1 MFNPEKLLGGL
12 LLGGSR
18 RRSGIG
24 SLVSSGAA
32 LGLVG
37 VAMEAVEHF
46 MEKSK
51 TPASMPPPLGQ
62 APIQSSSPVVPPPS
76 PGTATSPPP
85 PPGSATSPAELP
97 TKTPAIPPLPGTGG
111 QAVLMIRAMI
121 AAANA
126 DGVIDETERNRI
138 LKKLEA
144 VNLSDEEHSF
154 IVKEL
159 LSPVGLDQIAAQV
172 DSMDI
177 AKDVYT
183 VSLLAIDI
191 DTDAEKT
198 YMRTLAQ
205 RLGLNESTLDEIH
218 AELGIERFYHMI
230 QGG

>member
-37 VAMEAVEHF
+37 VAMEAVAHF
-46 MEKSK
+46 MDQSK
-51 TPASMPPPLGQ
+51 TSTAMPPPLGRS
-62 APIQSSSPVVPPPS
+62 PIPTSSAAVPPPS
-76 PGTATSPPP
+76 PGGAAPPP
-85 PPGSATSPAELP
+85 PPGSAASPSKSP
-97 TKTPAIPPLPGTGG
+97 GAIPAAPPSPEAGM

-126 DGVIDETERNRI
+126 DGVIDDTERIRI

-144 VNLSDEEHSF
+144 VRLSDEEYSF

-172 DSMDI
+172 DSMET
-177 AKDVYT
+177 AKNVYT
-183 VSLLAIDI
+183 VSLLAIDV
-191 DTDAEKT
+191 DTDAERT
-198 YMRTLAQ
+198 YMRALAQ
-205 RLGLNESTLDEIH
+205 RLGLTESILDEIH
-218 AELGIERFYHMI
+218 DELGIERP
-230 QGG
+230 

>member
-18 RRSGIG
+18 RRGGIG

-46 MEKSK
+46 MDQSK
-51 TPASMPPPLGQ
+51 TSASAPPPFRGSS
-62 APIQSSSPVVPPPS
+62 IQSSSNAVPPPS
-76 PGTATSPPP
+76 PGGAAPPPP
-85 PPGSATSPAELP
+85 PPGIAASPPRSPDEI
-97 TKTPAIPPLPGTGG
+97 PAAPPSPEAGIH
-111 QAVLMIRAMI
+111 AVLMIRAMI

-144 VNLSDEEHSF
+144 VDLSDEEHAF

-159 LSPVGLDQIAAQV
+159 LSPADLDQIAVQV
-172 DSMDI
+172 DSMET
-177 AKDVYT
+177 AQNVYT

-191 DTDAEKT
+191 DTDAERT
-198 YMRTLAQ
+198 YMKTLAD
-205 RLGLNESTLDEIH
+205 RLGLDDSILDKIH
-218 AELGIERFYHMI
+218 NELGIE
-230 QGG
+230 GG

>member
-12 LLGGSR
+12 LMGGSR

-24 SLVSSGAA
+24 SLASSGIA

-46 MEKSK
+46 MDKSK
-51 TPASMPPPLGQ
+51 TPASAPPPLGPS
-62 APIQSSSPVVPPPS
+62 PIQASSPPIPPPS
-76 PGTATSPPP
+76 PGGIASPPP
-85 PPGSATSPAELP
+85 PPGAAASTPRPPDMTSPLP
-97 TKTPAIPPLPGTGG
+97 PSPEAGR

-144 VNLSDEEHSF
+144 VDLSDQEHSF

-159 LSPVGLDQIAAQV
+159 LSPVGLDQIADQV
-172 DSMDI
+172 DSMET
-177 AKDVYT
+177 AKNVYA

-191 DTDAEKT
+191 DTDAERI
-198 YMRTLAQ
+198 YMKTLAQ
-205 RLGLNESTLDEIH
+205 RLDLNESILDEIH
-218 AELGIERFYHMI
+218 GELGIERP
-230 QGG
+230 

>member
-18 RRSGIG
+18 RRGGIG

-46 MEKSK
+46 MDQSK
-51 TPASMPPPLGQ
+51 TSASVPPPLGRS
-62 APIQSSSPVVPPPS
+62 PIQSSSAAVPPPS
-76 PGTATSPPP
+76 PGGAAPPPP
-85 PPGSATSPAELP
+85 PPGTAASPPRSPDEI
-97 TKTPAIPPLPGTGG
+97 PAAPPPAAGMH
-111 QAVLMIRAMI
+111 AVLMIRAMI

-159 LSPVGLDQIAAQV
+159 LSPVGLEQIAVQV
-172 DSMDI
+172 ESLET
-177 AKDVYT
+177 AKNVYR

-191 DTDAEKT
+191 DTDPERT
-198 YMRTLAQ
+198 YMKTLAK
-205 RLGLNESTLDEIH
+205 RLGLNDSILDEIH
-218 AELGIERFYHMI
+218 GELGIERP
-230 QGG
+230 

>member
-12 LLGGSR
+12 LMGGSR

-51 TPASMPPPLGQ
+51 TSASMPPPFEQ
-62 APIQSSSPVVPPPS
+62 SPIQSSSPGGPPPV
-76 PGTATSPPP
+76 PGAATSPPP
-85 PPGSATSPAELP
+85 PPGTKAAPQEPANAI
-97 TKTPAIPPLPGTGG
+97 PAVPPLPEPGNRT
-111 QAVLMIRAMI
+111 VLLIRAMI

-144 VNLSDEEHSF
+144 VSLSHQEHAF

-172 DSMDI
+172 DSMET
-177 AKDVYT
+177 AKNVYT

-191 DTDAEKT
+191 DTDAERT
-198 YMRTLAQ
+198 YMRTMAQ
-205 RLGLNESTLDEIH
+205 RLNLTDSILNEIH
-218 AELGIERFYHMI
+218 DELGIERP
-230 QGG
+230 

>member
-12 LLGGSR
+12 LMGGSR
-18 RRSGIG
+18 RRGGIA

-51 TPASMPPPLGQ
+51 TPASVPPPSGQ
-62 APIQSSSPVVPPPS
+62 SSIQSSSPMVPPPS
-76 PGTATSPPP
+76 HGRLASPPP
-85 PPGSATSPAELP
+85 PPGSAALP
-97 TKTPAIPPLPGTGG
+97 PRPPEATPATPPSPEAGM

-121 AAANA
+121 AAASA
-126 DGVIDETERNRI
+126 DGVIDEAERNRI

-144 VNLSDEEHSF
+144 VDLSVQENSF

-172 DSMDI
+172 DSMET
-177 AKDVYT
+177 AKNVYT

-191 DTDAEKT
+191 DTDAERT
-198 YMRTLAQ
+198 YIKTLAQ
-205 RLGLNESTLDEIH
+205 RLGLNESILDEIH
-218 AELGIERFYHMI
+218 GELGIERPYLI
-230 QGG
+230 DN